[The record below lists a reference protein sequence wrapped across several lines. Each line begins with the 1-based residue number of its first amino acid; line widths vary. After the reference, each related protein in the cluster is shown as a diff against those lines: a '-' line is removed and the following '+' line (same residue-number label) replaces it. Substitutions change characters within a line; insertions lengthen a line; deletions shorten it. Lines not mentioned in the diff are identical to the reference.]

1 MISCLVLVIWHCLER
16 LKNYLSSHFEMKD
29 MGGASYVI
37 GIEVHRD
44 RSKGKLYLSQRA
56 YIKKM
61 LERYGMKS
69 SKPSPAPIAR
79 GDKLVNANL

>member
-1 MISCLVLVIWHCLER
+1 
-16 LKNYLSSHFEMKD
+16 MKD

-79 GDKLVNANL
+79 GDKLVNANLWKMSLKENKWKHILMLPWLGL